1 MPEPSGHTLLTDA
14 LAVIRRALEGHREE
28 APWREIV
35 ARTSGRR
42 GPRTFAVAVTEGD
55 PARVIDSYVVRVHEG
70 RFEVVEQGRGAPV
83 IDWNVA
89 VEHLRRIVADP
100 DRYIAGPEQ
109 LDLGWLVSR
118 LGPPARKSPGEW
130 QVRRARRPS

>member
-14 LAVIRRALEGHREE
+14 LAVIRRALEAHREE

-118 LGPPARKSPGEW
+118 LGPPARKSLGEW

>member
-14 LAVIRRALEGHREE
+14 LAVIRRALEAHREE

-55 PARVIDSYVVRVHEG
+55 PARVIDFYVVRVHEG

>member
-14 LAVIRRALEGHREE
+14 LAVIRRALEAHREE

-118 LGPPARKSPGEW
+118 LGPPARKSPGGW
-130 QVRRARRPS
+130 QVRRSRRPS

>member
-14 LAVIRRALEGHREE
+14 LAVIRRALEAHREE

-42 GPRTFAVAVTEGD
+42 GPRTFAVAVSEGD

-118 LGPPARKSPGEW
+118 LCPPVRKSAGGW
-130 QVRRARRPS
+130 QVRRTRRPS